1 MPFKSCDLLTDEGFG
16 CEAFGAQLAVDIKGG
31 APCCA
36 PTVKHQAFQLMN
48 TEEDYPAHSFLFGFV
63 RTAERC
69 HYGHEIGEMADTSA
83 QCTVDVK
90 GDLIY
95 FNISHPC

>member
-1 MPFKSCDLLTDEGFG
+1 MLFAHSLTSSISVDEHRRSF
-16 CEAFGAQLAVDIKGG
+16 
-31 APCCA
+31 
-36 PTVKHQAFQLMN
+36 H
-48 TEEDYPAHSFLFGFV
+48 PAHCFLFGFV

-69 HYGHEIGEMADTSA
+69 HYGHEIGEMADASA